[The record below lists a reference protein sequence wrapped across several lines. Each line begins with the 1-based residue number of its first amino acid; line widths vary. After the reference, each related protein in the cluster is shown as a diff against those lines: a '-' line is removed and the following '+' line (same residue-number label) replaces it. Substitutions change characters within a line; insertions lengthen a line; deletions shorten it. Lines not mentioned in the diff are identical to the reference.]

1 MMKTLYVC
9 SIFLFLSCTFNNTD
23 EIQCTE
29 EARAGLNIT
38 VKNAV
43 TNQVL
48 GNGITVTAKDGNYME
63 TLAFFDAN
71 NPVFSGA
78 WERAGTYIVT
88 VSGVGYITFVSGAIT
103 VAADECH
110 VIPQQLQVV
119 LQPE

>member
-1 MMKTLYVC
+1 MKSLLLC
-9 SIFLFLSCTFNNTD
+9 SLFVFLSCTSNKID

-38 VKNAV
+38 VKNAAN
-43 TNQVL
+43 NQVL
-48 GNGITVTAKDGNYME
+48 GTGIKIIAKDGNYTE
-63 TLAFFDAN
+63 TLEFFNAN

-78 WERAGTYIVT
+78 WERAGTYLVT
-88 VSGVGYITFVSGAIT
+88 VSGVGYTTFVSDAIT
-103 VAADECH
+103 VTADECH

>member
-1 MMKTLYVC
+1 MRSLLLC
-9 SIFLFLSCTFNNTD
+9 SLFVFLSCTSNKID
-23 EIQCTE
+23 DIQCTE

-43 TNQVL
+43 NNQVL
-48 GNGITVTAKDGNYME
+48 STGITIIAKDGTYTE
-63 TLAFFDAN
+63 TLELFTGN

-78 WERAGTYIVT
+78 WERAGTYIIT
-88 VSGVGYITFVSGAIT
+88 VSGLGYTTFVSDAIT
-103 VAADECH
+103 VTADECH

>member
-1 MMKTLYVC
+1 MKTLLLC
-9 SIFLFLSCTFNNTD
+9 SLFIVLSCTSNKID
-23 EIQCTE
+23 DIPCTE

-43 TNQVL
+43 SNQVL
-48 GNGITVTAKDGNYME
+48 GPGITVTAKDGNYTE
-63 TLAFFDAN
+63 TLEFFNAN

-88 VSGVGYITFVSGAIT
+88 VSGVGYVTFVSEPIT
-103 VAADECH
+103 IISDECH
-110 VIPQQLQVV
+110 VFPQQLQVS

>member
-1 MMKTLYVC
+1 MRTLLLC
-9 SIFLFLSCTFNNTD
+9 SLFVVFSSCTSTKTD

-43 TNQVL
+43 TNQIL
-48 GNGITVTAKDGNYME
+48 GEGITVKAADGNYTE
-63 TLAFFDAN
+63 TLEFFNAN

-78 WERAGTYIVT
+78 WERVGTYIIT
-88 VSGVGYITFVSGAIT
+88 VSGAGYDTFVSESVT
-103 VAADECH
+103 LTSDECH
-110 VIPQQLQVV
+110 VIPQLLQVS

>member
-1 MMKTLYVC
+1 MKTLYIC
-9 SIFLFLSCTFNNTD
+9 FIFLFLSCTYNNPD

-29 EARAGLNIT
+29 EARAGLNVT

-43 TNQVL
+43 TNQIL
-48 GNGITVTAKDGNYME
+48 GTGITVKATDGNYTE
-63 TLAFFDAN
+63 TLEFFDAN

-78 WERAGTYIVT
+78 WERKGTYIIT

-110 VIPQQLQVV
+110 VIPQQLQVI

>member
-1 MMKTLYVC
+1 MKTLYLC
-9 SIFLFLSCTFNNTD
+9 SIFLLLSCTFNNTN

-29 EARAGLNIT
+29 EARAALNIT

-48 GNGITVTAKDGNYME
+48 GNGITVTAKDGNYTE
-63 TLAFFDAN
+63 TLEFFDVN

-78 WERAGTYIVT
+78 WERAGTYIIT
-88 VSGVGYITFVSGAIT
+88 VSGVGYIIFVSESIT
-103 VAADECH
+103 VTADECH
-110 VIPQQLQVV
+110 VIPQQLQVS

>member
-1 MMKTLYVC
+1 MMKIMIFC
-9 SIFLFLSCTFNNTD
+9 SFLLFLSCTFNNTD

-48 GNGITVTAKDGNYME
+48 GNGIIVTAKDGNYTE
-63 TLAFFDAN
+63 TLGFFDAN

-110 VIPQQLQVV
+110 VIPQQLQIV

>member
-1 MMKTLYVC
+1 MKTLYVFG
-9 SIFLFLSCTFNNTD
+9 IFLFLSCTFNSTD

-88 VSGVGYITFVSGAIT
+88 VSGVGYITFISGAIK

>member
-1 MMKTLYVC
+1 MKIMIFC
-9 SIFLFLSCTFNNTD
+9 SFLLFLSCTFNNAD

-48 GNGITVTAKDGNYME
+48 GNGITVTAKDGNYTE
-63 TLAFFDAN
+63 TLEFFDAN
-71 NPVFSGA
+71 SPVFSGA

>member
-1 MMKTLYVC
+1 MKSLLIIC
-9 SIFLFLSCTFNNTD
+9 LFIFLSCTSNKID
-23 EIQCTE
+23 DIPCTE

-43 TNQVL
+43 TNQIL
-48 GNGITVTAKDGNYME
+48 GEGITVKATDGNYTE
-63 TLAFFDAN
+63 TLELFNAN

-88 VSGVGYITFVSGAIT
+88 VSDDGYVTFVSESIT
-103 VAADECH
+103 VTSDECH
-110 VIPQQLQVV
+110 VIPQQLQVT

>member
-1 MMKTLYVC
+1 MMKIMIFC
-9 SIFLFLSCTFNNTD
+9 SFLLFLSCTFNNTD

-48 GNGITVTAKDGNYME
+48 GNGITVTAKDGNYTE
-63 TLAFFDAN
+63 TLEFFDAKN
-71 NPVFSGA
+71 SVFSGA

>member
-1 MMKTLYVC
+1 MKTLLFC
-9 SIFLFLSCTFNNTD
+9 SLFLFLSCTSNKID

-43 TNQVL
+43 SNQVL
-48 GNGITVTAKDGNYME
+48 GTGIKVIAKEGNYSE
-63 TLAFFDAN
+63 TLEFFDAN

-78 WERAGTYIVT
+78 WERVGTYIVT
-88 VSGVGYITFVSGAIT
+88 VSGVGYTTFVSNAIT
-103 VAADECH
+103 VTADECH
-110 VIPQQLQVV
+110 VILQQLQVS

>member
-1 MMKTLYVC
+1 MKTLYVC

-48 GNGITVTAKDGNYME
+48 GNGITVTAKDGNYTE
-63 TLAFFDAN
+63 TLEFFDVN
-71 NPVFSGA
+71 NPIFSGA
-78 WERAGTYIVT
+78 WEREGTYIIT
-88 VSGVGYITFVSGAIT
+88 VSGSGYITFVSEAIT
-103 VAADECH
+103 VTSDECH
-110 VIPQQLQVV
+110 VIPMQLQIV
-119 LQPE
+119 LQPK

>member
-1 MMKTLYVC
+1 MKTLLFC
-9 SIFLFLSCTFNNTD
+9 SLFVFLSCTSNKID

-43 TNQVL
+43 SNQVL
-48 GNGITVTAKDGNYME
+48 GAGIKVIAKEGNYTE
-63 TLAFFDAN
+63 TLEFFDAN

-78 WERAGTYIVT
+78 WERSGTYIVT
-88 VSGVGYITFVSGAIT
+88 VSGVGYTTFISDAIT
-103 VAADECH
+103 VTADECH
-110 VIPQQLQVV
+110 VIPQQLQVS

>member
-23 EIQCTE
+23 EIQYTE

-103 VAADECH
+103 VARDECH

>member
-1 MMKTLYVC
+1 MRTLLLC
-9 SIFLFLSCTFNNTD
+9 SLFVFLSCTSNKIND
-23 EIQCTE
+23 IQCTE

-43 TNQVL
+43 SNKVL
-48 GNGITVTAKDGNYME
+48 GAGIKVIAKDGNYTE
-63 TLAFFDAN
+63 TLEFFNAN

-88 VSGVGYITFVSGAIT
+88 VSGVGYVTFISESIMVTS
-103 VAADECH
+103 DECH
-110 VIPQQLQVV
+110 VIPQQLEIA